1 MTALHE
7 TAEGREF
14 GATRAT
20 LIPYSVIFLL
30 LVGYGWY
37 HLVHGSLGSVG
48 ALIVAVALAA
58 SAWNLA
64 RTIGIDAHGVT
75 GNAVFFTML
84 LLISALGVLNTAIIQ
99 LEGKSIFNEA
109 IDGATR
115 RFGDLPVLMRQALQ
129 NKEVEALRARI
140 APLRTQ
146 LEQEIMNPRNCGEGP
161 EAGRIIEEI
170 RKDLPG
176 LVRYSGNSRDCS
188 NNKAIVDMY
197 ANQIETLMRGSAIY
211 LRNNVAEMEAL
222 AARVGS
228 EVKNEV
234 ARLDQLRA
242 ELHNGASLFQ
252 VVRPRLEEIAGKYQA
267 LALDVKNA
275 VPAAAV
281 DDKFPLQLDIES
293 ARNVGELGHL
303 APLVLSRVDKLQ
315 TWFYIGA
322 SLIADVG
329 LIALF
334 ARLAAQRRRLP
345 ERKRPRED
353 TAPQIGTPW

>member
-7 TAEGREF
+7 TAEGREV

-20 LIPYSVIFLL
+20 LIPYSIIFLL

-37 HLVHGSLGSVG
+37 HLVHGSIGPVG
-48 ALIVAVALAA
+48 ALIVAFALAA

-64 RTIGIDAHGVT
+64 RTIGIDSRGFA
-75 GNAVFFTML
+75 GNAIFFVML

-129 NKEVEALRARI
+129 NKEVDALRARI

-146 LEQEIMNPRNCGEGP
+146 LQQEIMNPRNCGEGP
-161 EAGRIIEEI
+161 EAARIIEEI

-176 LVRYSGNSRDCS
+176 LVRYSGNARNCND
-188 NNKAIVDMY
+188 NKAIVDMY
-197 ANQIETLMRGSAIY
+197 VDQIETLMRGSPIY
-211 LRNNVAEMEAL
+211 LRNNVIEMETL
-222 AARVGS
+222 AARVDG
-228 EVKNEV
+228 EVKKEV
-234 ARLDQLRA
+234 ARLEQLRA
-242 ELHNGASLFQ
+242 ELSNGASLFR
-252 VVRPRLEEIAGKYQA
+252 VIRPKLEEIAGRYQA
-267 LALDVKNA
+267 LALDVKTA
-275 VPAAAV
+275 VPSAAA
-281 DDKFPLQLDIES
+281 DSAFPLQLSIES

-303 APLVLSRVDKLQ
+303 APLVLARLDKLQ

-334 ARLAAQRRRLP
+334 ARLATQRRRLP
-345 ERKRPRED
+345 AREPVRRD
-353 TAPQIGTPW
+353 ATPEIGTPW

>member
-1 MTALHE
+1 MSALHE

-20 LIPYSVIFLL
+20 LVPYSIIFLL

-37 HLVHGSLGSVG
+37 HLVHGSVGSIG
-48 ALIVAVALAA
+48 ALIVALALAA

-64 RTIGIDAHGVT
+64 RTIGLDAHGVA
-75 GNAVFFTML
+75 GNAIFFTML
-84 LLISALGVLNTAIIQ
+84 MLISALGVLNTAIIQ
-99 LEGKSIFNEA
+99 LEGKAIFNEA
-109 IDGATR
+109 LDGATR

-146 LEQEIMNPRNCGEGP
+146 LQQEILNPRNCGEGP
-161 EAGRIIEEI
+161 EAVRIIDEI
-170 RKDLPG
+170 RRDLPG
-176 LVRYSGNSRDCS
+176 LVRYSGNVRDCS
-188 NNKAIVDMY
+188 NNKAIIDMY
-197 ANQIETLMRGSAIY
+197 FDQIETLMRGSPVY

-222 AARVGS
+222 SARVDS
-228 EVKNEV
+228 EAKNEL
-234 ARLDQLRA
+234 ARLDQLRT
-242 ELHNGASLFQ
+242 ELNNGASLFQ
-252 VVRPRLEEIAGKYQA
+252 VVRPRLEEIAGKYQS
-267 LALDVKNA
+267 LALDVKKA
-275 VPAAAV
+275 VPAAAA
-281 DDKFPLQLDIES
+281 DSAFPLQIEIES

-303 APLVLSRVDKLQ
+303 VPLVLSRVDKLQ

-345 ERKRPRED
+345 AR
-353 TAPQIGTPW
+353 APTRRDSTPEIGTPW